1 MPEHEQPAL
10 RREIGR
16 WDLTGLM
23 INATVGAG
31 ILGLPGQVYALV
43 GSWGVLVCLA
53 GGVLMA
59 LIATCLAELGSRF
72 DRTGGVYLYATEAF
86 GGTAGLVVGVLTV
99 VSRLLSFAGIA
110 NLAVIY
116 GAPLLPWVM
125 APLGRCAVMVCVTL
139 VLTLPIWFGV
149 KLSALT
155 HNAFSLIKMAL
166 LLGFCACALPA
177 FFSHGIPRTPV
188 PPLAQCGPALVLLL
202 FGLGGL
208 EAAVVSNGEM
218 RDPGRD
224 LPWAL
229 LAGMAVVVTL
239 YSGVLLAAMAL
250 VPNLAQ
256 SSRPVFEGF
265 ARVLGPG
272 IGTVIVLASVISMMG
287 VMFATLFGGPRLMF
301 AMAEEGRLPRAFARI
316 HPLYRTPHVAIFLH
330 SLAALVLALSFG
342 FIGAITAST
351 FTRLITYAIIAVAS
365 IILRRRGFSETGKAL
380 ILPGSRLRVTI
391 VLILFV
397 AILGQ
402 ITRTELISVAIVI
415 ALSLALAVRPFR
427 QRAPTP

>member
-1 MPEHEQPAL
+1 LPETDQPTL

-16 WDLTGLM
+16 WDLAGLM
-23 INATVGAG
+23 INATIGAG

-43 GSWGVLVCLA
+43 GSWGVLMCLA

-59 LIATCLAELGSRF
+59 LIATCLAEVGSRF
-72 DRTGGVYLYATEAF
+72 ARTGGVYVYVAEAF
-86 GGTAGLVVGVLTV
+86 GAQAGLIVGVLTI

-116 GAPLLPWVM
+116 SAPLLPFVA
-125 APLGRCAVMVCVTL
+125 APLGRYAFIVALTL
-139 VLTLPIWFGV
+139 ALSLPIWFGV
-149 KLSALT
+149 RLSALT

-166 LLGFCACALPA
+166 LLGFCACAVPA
-177 FFSHGIPRTPV
+177 FLAHGIPHS
-188 PPLAQCGPALVLLL
+188 PLPSLTKCGPALVLLL

-224 LPWAL
+224 LPFAL
-229 LAGMAVVVTL
+229 LAGMAVVVAL
-239 YSGVLLAAMAL
+239 YSVVLLSAMAL
-250 VPNLAQ
+250 VPDLAHA
-256 SSRPVFEGF
+256 SRPVFEGYV
-265 ARVLGPG
+265 RVLGPAAG
-272 IGTVIVLASVISMMG
+272 VVVVVASVVSMTG

-301 AMAEEGRLPRAFARI
+301 AMAEEGRLPAAFARV
-316 HPLYRTPHVAIFLH
+316 HPRWRTPHRAILVH
-330 SLAALVLALSFG
+330 SLAALALALSFG

-351 FTRLITYAIIAVAS
+351 FTRLITYAIIAIAS
-365 IILRRRGFSETGKAL
+365 ITLRRRGFSETSKAL
-380 ILPGSRLRVTI
+380 VLPGSRLRVTI

-402 ITRTELISVAIVI
+402 ITRSEMISFAIVV
-415 ALSLALAVRPFR
+415 ALSLALA
-427 QRAPTP
+427 ALPTQKRKV